1 MIGQETFG
9 EETPVPPD
17 RRLSVM
23 VKWPPAMSVTRL
35 SGSPQK
41 LCYVVT
47 ANKIVVYGTGR
58 SKVVYIGA
66 TDAGL
71 NQVVASVAALTD
83 EILANH
89 DLTHFDAHVITCKAI
104 ARVET
109 WRKLERA
116 LLMTFRDL
124 YGEPPLCNRRGAGI
138 QEEDE
143 FSFFTRER
151 IRNVL
156 QDLG

>member
-1 MIGQETFG
+1 
-9 EETPVPPD
+9 VPPS

-35 SGSPQK
+35 AGSSQK

-47 ANKIVVYGTGR
+47 ANKIVGYSTGR

-66 TDAGL
+66 TDEGL
-71 NQVVASVAALTD
+71 SRVVTSVAARTD

-89 DLTHFDAHVITCKAI
+89 DLTHFDAHLITCNAVP
-104 ARVET
+104 RVET

-116 LLMTFRDL
+116 LLLTFRDL
-124 YGEPPLCNRRGAGI
+124 YGEPPLCNRHGAGI

-156 QDLG
+156 EDLG

>member
-1 MIGQETFG
+1 MAQG
-9 EETPVPPD
+9 
-17 RRLSVM
+17 RRLNVM

-35 SGSPQK
+35 AGSPRK

-47 ANKIVVYGTGR
+47 ANKIVAYSTGR

-66 TDAGL
+66 TDEGL
-71 NQVVASVAALTD
+71 TRLVNAVSARTE

-89 DLTHFDAHVITCKAI
+89 DLTHFEAHVVSCKAVP
-104 ARVET
+104 RVDT

-116 LLMTFRDL
+116 LLLTFRDL
-124 YGEPPLCNRRGAGI
+124 YGQPPLCNRRGAGI

-143 FSFFTRER
+143 FTYFTRER

-156 QDLG
+156 EDLG

>member
-1 MIGQETFG
+1 M
-9 EETPVPPD
+9 PPS

-23 VKWPPAMSVTRL
+23 VKWPPAVSVTRL
-35 SGSPQK
+35 PGSPSK

-47 ANKIVVYGTGR
+47 ANKIVAYSSGR

-66 TDAGL
+66 TEEGL
-71 NQVVASVAALTD
+71 GRLVTTVAARSE
-83 EILANH
+83 EIFASH
-89 DLTHFDAHVITCKAI
+89 DLTHFDAHVVTCKSVPRI
-104 ARVET
+104 ET

-116 LLMTFRDL
+116 LLIMFREL
-124 YGEPPLCNRRGAGI
+124 YGQPPLFNRHGGGI

-143 FSFFTRER
+143 FTYFTRER

-156 QDLG
+156 EDLG